1 MNDRA
6 TEDAWRWHN
15 ALHADDADWDGFT
28 LWLEADPAHRAAYD
42 AVAVIDATLDD
53 QRDRL
58 EPVIPAI
65 PEYAAHPVTRRWGL
79 WAGGAIAAAIA
90 LFVAVPMANRGPATQ
105 DYRTGVAQ
113 TREIALEDGSHI
125 TLGPSSHLHIAGRQ
139 QQELAL
145 EGGAL
150 FDIKHDPDRALT
162 ISAGGQQISDIGT
175 RFDVLALPGHV
186 RVTVA
191 EGRVAVGPAG
201 GSNAIELPAGRGIA
215 IDTAAHAAEI
225 RDVRAQDVG
234 SWRAGR
240 LVYNDAPLSL
250 VAADLS
256 RYVGR
261 EIVASP
267 DVAARRFSGVLAS
280 GDGAELVDELGEVMG
295 LETRAD
301 GRRLRLVARDR

>member
-6 TEDAWRWHN
+6 TEEAWRWHT
-15 ALHADDADWDGFT
+15 ALQGDDADWDGFT
-28 LWLEADPAHRAAYD
+28 LWLEADPAHRATYD

-58 EPVIPAI
+58 EPIVPAI
-65 PEYAAHPVTRRWGL
+65 PDRAMRPVTRRWMAWG
-79 WAGGAIAAAIA
+79 GGAIAAAVA
-90 LFVAVPMANRGPATQ
+90 LFLAVPMAHQGPATQ
-105 DYRTGVAQ
+105 DYRTSAGQ
-113 TREIALEDGSHI
+113 TREIALVDGSRI
-125 TLGPSSHLHIAGRQ
+125 TLGPSSRLRIAGGQ
-139 QQELAL
+139 QQDMTL

-150 FDIKHDPDRALT
+150 FDIRHDPDRALT
-162 ISAGGQQISDIGT
+162 ISTGGQQISDIGT

-186 RVTVA
+186 RVSVA
-191 EGRVAVGPAG
+191 EGRVAVGQPG
-201 GSNAIELPAGRGIA
+201 GSGAIELSAGRGIA
-215 IDTAAHAAEI
+215 IDTAAHAAQI
-225 RDVRAQDVG
+225 RDIPTQDVG

-261 EIVASP
+261 EVVASP

-280 GDGAELVDELGEVMG
+280 GDGADLVDELGEVMG
-295 LETRAD
+295 LETRAE
-301 GRRLRLVARDR
+301 GNRLRLVARDR